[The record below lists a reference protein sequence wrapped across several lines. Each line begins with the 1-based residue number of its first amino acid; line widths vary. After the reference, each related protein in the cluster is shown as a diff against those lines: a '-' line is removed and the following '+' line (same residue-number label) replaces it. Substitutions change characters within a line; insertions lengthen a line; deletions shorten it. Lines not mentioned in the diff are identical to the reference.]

1 MARNAVLARAL
12 PLFAAVLLTVPS
24 SHAVDDCND
33 GWITSKIKTK
43 MLGNTMVGTF
53 KMNVDTEMCVVTLTG
68 CVDTEAQRAEATK
81 VAKSIKKVK
90 SVDNRLS
97 LCPAKSEDGSGKDSG
112 SGEDAKGDDG
122 GVDDCAD
129 AMITAEVKSM
139 LMGTTGLDAY
149 RINVDTEKCV
159 VTLNGCVED
168 PARKAKAEEM
178 ARKAAGVRGVKNAL
192 KTCPKE

>member
-1 MARNAVLARAL
+1 MARLSLPAR
-12 PLFAAVLLTVPS
+12 AVLLLATCLVIAP
-24 SHAVDDCND
+24 AALAADDCPD
-33 GWITSKIKTK
+33 AWITSKVKTK

-53 KMNVDTEMCVVTLTG
+53 KMNVDTELCVVTLKG
-68 CVDTEAQRAEATK
+68 CVDTAAQRTEASK

-90 SVDNRLS
+90 SVKNLLS
-97 LCPAKSEDGSGKDSG
+97 ICPADSDGEKASG
-112 SGEDAKGDDG
+112 SGDDG
-122 GVDDCAD
+122 KVDDCAD

-149 RINVDTEKCV
+149 RIDVDTEKCV